1 MQSPAPD
8 ENVPNIKVSYSL
20 QLVASDNGLKP
31 DVESFAR
38 IYNNTSIYV
47 YTEDLTLVGN
57 YTLALVGTFGTGK
70 AK

>member
-1 MQSPAPD
+1 M
-8 ENVPNIKVSYSL
+8 
-20 QLVASDNGLKP
+20 ASDNGLKP

-47 YTEDLTLVGN
+47 YTEDLTLPGN